1 MRSEKI
7 WRLSRGTERI
17 PQELSILVGES
28 ELGEALVGD
37 WGEVGVGEIWRG
49 EWAWVEKL
57 EAVVWVE

>member
-17 PQELSILVGES
+17 SQELSILVGES
-28 ELGEALVGD
+28 ELREALVED

-57 EAVVWVE
+57 EVVVWVE

>member
-7 WRLSRGTERI
+7 WRLSRGIERI
-17 PQELSILVGES
+17 SQELSILVGES
-28 ELGEALVGD
+28 ELREALVED

-57 EAVVWVE
+57 EVVVWVE